1 MTVPLGILSLT
12 RFDFLNDSPFNFL
25 QKYVAS
31 FAKKTNNMMGASR
44 LPHLGIN
51 GPFSS
56 LGPVSSH

>member
-56 LGPVSSH
+56 

>member
-1 MTVPLGILSLT
+1 
-12 RFDFLNDSPFNFL
+12 
-25 QKYVAS
+25 
-31 FAKKTNNMMGASR
+31 MMGASR